1 MKRLLPPLLA
11 LICLVVM
18 GGLRICAPGVML
30 IEAPAAW
37 AGAGPILA
45 GLVLLAAGSGTFRRR
60 GTNIK
65 TFNEPDVLV
74 TDGLFRWTRNPMY
87 LGFVLL
93 LLGAAILLGSAT
105 AFGPVL
111 LFWLVT
117 NSWYIPFEERA
128 LRRKFGED
136 YAAYAKVTPRWI

>member
-1 MKRLLPPLLA
+1 MKRLLPPLLV
-11 LICLVVM
+11 LICLAAM
-18 GGLRICAPGVML
+18 GVLRVSAPGVML
-30 IEAPAAW
+30 IEGPAAW
-37 AGAGPILA
+37 AGAAPILA
-45 GLVLLAAGSGTFRRR
+45 GLAFLVAGSGTFRRR

-111 LFWLVT
+111 LFWLVA

-128 LRRKFGED
+128 LRLKFGDD
-136 YAAYAKVTPRWI
+136 YADYARATPRWI